1 MLIVQKFGGSSLADL
16 ERLRRAAGIC
26 AQARRKEHNTVVV
39 VSAMGDST
47 DDLLDIAHRISPC
60 PPLRELDALLCC
72 GEQQSAALM
81 AIMLES
87 MGIGA
92 RSFSGWQ
99 AGIHTDSRHSSAEI
113 LSIEPCRIVSALA
126 QGKVAVVSGFQ
137 GIDDE
142 GDLSTLGRG
151 GSDTSAVSLALALGA
166 DRCDI
171 YTDVDGIYTADP
183 RLVKGAILLDR
194 IDYRDML
201 RLSRQ
206 GSQVLHPRCVSLAM
220 EGALDLRLLSSFKAL
235 PGTALR
241 FLKEEERP
249 DIAGITRNE
258 ADGSLSVVGR
268 GISSALAERLMELLS
283 SAGFEI
289 EAMRLYEGC
298 ISFSLERHR
307 LVPAMQPVHDFLF
320 VEN

>member
-26 AQARRKEHNTVVV
+26 AEARRKEHDTVVV
-39 VSAMGDST
+39 VSAMGDCT

-87 MGIGA
+87 MGIKA

-99 AGIHTDSRHSSAEI
+99 AGIHTDSRHFSAEI
-113 LSIEPCRIVSALA
+113 LSIEPDRIVSALS
-126 QGKVAVVSGFQ
+126 QGQVAVVSGFQ
-137 GIDDE
+137 GIDSEADM
-142 GDLSTLGRG
+142 STLGRG
-151 GSDTSAVSLALALGA
+151 GSDTSAVSLAVALGA
-166 DRCDI
+166 RRCEI

-183 RLVKGAILLDR
+183 RLVKGALLLEKT
-194 IDYRDML
+194 DYRDML
-201 RLSRQ
+201 RLARC

-220 EGALDLRLLSSFKAL
+220 DKELDLRLLSSFRPL
-235 PGTALR
+235 PGTALA
-241 FLKEEERP
+241 FLPDEERP
-249 DIAGITRNE
+249 GIAGITRNE

-268 GISSALAERLMELLS
+268 EVSAVLADTLAELLS
-283 SAGFEI
+283 SVGFEAEEI
-289 EAMRLYEGC
+289 HLYEGC
-298 ISFSLERHR
+298 ISFILERR
-307 LVPAMQPVHDFLF
+307 SLVPAMQLIHDFLF
-320 VEN
+320 GGY